1 MRIGAVQT
9 RPFKAD
15 VRANIERHKQFIE
28 LAVENGTDAVFF
40 PELSLTGYEPAL
52 ASEVA
57 VRSVETTL
65 SELRTISDAKQ
76 ITIGVGLP
84 TRSGGGVCI
93 SLAVL
98 HPDMPTRIYSKHYL
112 HPDEE
117 PFFVPGRNIAS
128 IMIGDAKVAPA
139 ICYEISVQEHAE
151 RASADGAAIYIASVA
166 KFVIGIDKALR
177 RLAEIAASYS
187 MTVLMANCVGV
198 CDGCDC
204 AGRTS
209 IWNNQGK
216 LLRQLSQSDE
226 GILIFDT
233 SSQQVIERTI

>member
-1 MRIGAVQT
+1 MRIGVAQT
-9 RPFKAD
+9 RPFKGD
-15 VRANIERHKQFIE
+15 VRANIARHKQFIE
-28 LAVENGTDAVFF
+28 LAVENGADGVFF

-52 ASEVA
+52 ASELA
-57 VRSVETTL
+57 VRSLEITV
-65 SELRTISDAKQ
+65 SELQTISDAKR
-76 ITIGVGLP
+76 ITIGAGLP
-84 TRSGGGVCI
+84 ISSGGGVCI

-98 HPDMPTRIYSKHYL
+98 QPDIPTRIYSKHYL

-128 IMIGDAKVAPA
+128 IMIGETTVAPA
-139 ICYEISVQEHAE
+139 ICYEISIQEHAE
-151 RASADGAAIYIASVA
+151 RASTEGAAIYVASVA
-166 KFVIGIDKALR
+166 KFVSGIDKALQ
-177 RLAEIAASYS
+177 RLAEIAGSYS

-216 LLRQLSQSDE
+216 LLRQLSQLDE

-233 SSQQVIERTI
+233 SSEQVIERTI

>member
-65 SELRTISDAKQ
+65 SELQTISDANR

-84 TRSGGGVCI
+84 TTSGGGVCI

-98 HPDMPTRIYSKHYL
+98 HPDIPTRIYSKHYL

-139 ICYEISVQEHAE
+139 ICYEYPSRNMQRGRLQRERRFISP
-151 RASADGAAIYIASVA
+151 
-166 KFVIGIDKALR
+166 ALQK
-177 RLAEIAASYS
+177 S
-187 MTVLMANCVGV
+187 
-198 CDGCDC
+198 
-204 AGRTS
+204 
-209 IWNNQGK
+209 
-216 LLRQLSQSDE
+216 
-226 GILIFDT
+226 
-233 SSQQVIERTI
+233 